1 MKRLMAWLLLACLLL
16 GGCGDTPI
24 PLKKTTFAL
33 DTVCTITLYD
43 GESATLDDC
52 IRHLATREQLWSKTI
67 DTSDVARLN
76 ADGTATVNDE
86 TAVLLKTAL
95 EMKTLTDG
103 AFDITTASLTDV
115 WKAAQEANALP
126 EEKVLTAALALVG
139 GEVTVDGREVTLPR
153 GASIDLG
160 GIAKGHIADELADL
174 IRENGTTSAVIDLGG
189 NIVAVGSRP
198 DGKPFDIGIAHPQKE
213 NALAATVAVTDMAV
227 VTSGSYE
234 RGFTI
239 GGRMYSH
246 IIDPKTG
253 HPVDNDL
260 ASVTVIAPKAATAD
274 ALATACFV
282 SGYDK
287 AQMILS
293 RFEET
298 EAVFVLRDGTVKTTD
313 GVDLAG

>member
-1 MKRLMAWLLLACLLL
+1 MKRLTALLLAACLLF
-16 GGCGDTPI
+16 GGCGDAAN

-43 GESATLDDC
+43 GESATLDDG
-52 IRHLATREQLWSKTI
+52 IAHLAAREQLWSKTI

-76 ADGTATVNDE
+76 ADGTAAVNEDTV
-86 TAVLLKTAL
+86 ALLQTAL
-95 EMKTLTDG
+95 EMKALTDG
-103 AFDITTASLTDV
+103 AFDITTASLTEV
-115 WKAAQEANALP
+115 WKAAEAANALP
-126 EEKVLTAALALVG
+126 RDEAIAQAVALVG
-139 GEVTVDGREVTLPR
+139 GEMTVDGCEVTLPR
-153 GASIDLG
+153 GAAIDLG

-174 IRENGTTSAVIDLGG
+174 IRENGTTSAIIDLGG
-189 NIVAVGSRP
+189 NIVAVGGRP
-198 DGKPFDIGIAHPQKE
+198 DGTPFDIGIAHPQKE

-239 GGRMYSH
+239 GGTRYSH
-246 IIDPKTG
+246 IIDPETG
-253 HPVDNDL
+253 RPVDNDL
-260 ASVTVIAPKAATAD
+260 ASVTIIAPKAAMAD

-287 AQMILS
+287 AQTMLS
-293 RFEET
+293 RFEEA